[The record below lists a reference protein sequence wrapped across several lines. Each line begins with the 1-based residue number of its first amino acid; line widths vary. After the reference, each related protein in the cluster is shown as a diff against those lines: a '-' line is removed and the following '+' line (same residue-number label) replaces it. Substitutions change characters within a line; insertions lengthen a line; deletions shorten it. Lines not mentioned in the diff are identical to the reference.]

1 MTIGKEKTESQIKG
15 QNIDFKNAL
24 TKNLEGYD
32 LIFKIENILR
42 FFILNKMHELK
53 NSRWWKSLSNPRVK
67 DTVEAVIKIECKK
80 KLLKEK
86 ESDGNNFVLMHEIY
100 YTNTEDLFLIMR
112 ENWDTFGEYFGKNN
126 QIEFDS
132 DLKKIIRIR
141 NKVMHSKPILKRE
154 IHDLDYFCNNLMKK
168 IDITDKDHGIFYNSY
183 LQGEI
188 ISDFSS
194 ELLNHIQIVDK
205 NLNQVF
211 LTDIYESINSEWWY
225 KDYLDIDTD
234 NCDKYYNDIDHINK
248 LIKKQER
255 GSKYDI
261 QNMIKSKNILER
273 CQDILSSIDAQSI

>member
-1 MTIGKEKTESQIKG
+1 MTINKEKTKSQIKG
-15 QNIDFKNAL
+15 QNIDFNNAL

-42 FFILNKMHELK
+42 FFILNKMNELK

-67 DTVEAVIKIECKK
+67 DTVEALIKIECKK

-112 ENWDTFGEYFGKNN
+112 ENWDTFGQYFGKNN
-126 QIEFDS
+126 KSEFDS

-154 IHDLDYFCNNLMKK
+154 IKDLDYFTKNLMNK
-168 IDITDKDHGIFYNSY
+168 IDITDKYDGLFYNSY
-183 LQGEI
+183 LQSEI

-194 ELLNHIQIVDK
+194 ELLDHIHIVDN
-205 NLNQVF
+205 NLIKVF
-211 LTDIYESINSEWWY
+211 LTNIFKSINNEWWY

-234 NCDKYYNDIDHINK
+234 NCDKYYNDIDRINK
-248 LIKKQER
+248 LIIRQSR
-255 GSKYDI
+255 GSKYTI
-261 QNMIKSKNILER
+261 QNMIRSKNILKR
-273 CQDILSSIDAQSI
+273 CQDILSSIDA